1 MSGRIGFQR
10 KQVNQHHVVE
20 PAPTKEDILT
30 TLDQFG
36 GNGTTAAAGEGGR
49 GAAVGAAG
57 GGGGKSD
64 TESSVATDSPL
75 SDTGLAPSNHNA
87 NGFSRSTSFSNS
99 YCDEWERLFNCSDYL
114 RNLRSLG
121 MDGMLRSCRFR
132 SICWRVYLEVL
143 PEDRD
148 EWIKKTLDNR
158 KIYTD
163 LKDELIVNPHKLPE
177 NIDLSR
183 NNPLSQEDESPWNQ
197 YFQDNEL
204 RLTIKQDVIR
214 TFPELEFFQSSSLRD
229 RMVDLLFCY
238 ARQHCRLSYRQG
250 MHELLAPLIFVLH
263 CDHQAFLHACELET
277 VENVVKELLDPEYL
291 EHDAYAMFCQVM
303 DSVEPWYQARE
314 ITPPSKLQALA
325 AAQPFAR
332 PQDMQP
338 SNVIVNKLT
347 RIQDYVLKKHDLE
360 LHMHMERLDI
370 APQIYGIRWLR
381 LLFGREFPMQ
391 DLLVIWDA
399 IFADG
404 ISFDLVDYIFVAML
418 LYIRDILLSSD
429 YPTCL
434 GVLMRYPPVGDVH
447 YLIDRALYLRDP
459 HIYPRPPNYTY
470 QKAPHSGNKNKNWPN
485 IYGKHDWIKIGPVVQ
500 PVVDTQKTRLN
511 IKVTDKKRFLR
522 IPNLPYGHH
531 SLTMD
536 QVANKLKATTLS
548 GFNSLSRKI
557 TSSSSGRPRSL
568 ILDSSSGLLP
578 KSTSEP
584 MSLLTD
590 KSPGSEPPTR
600 GFHRRQGSSSSLSK
614 VEQCSS
620 KIEYD
625 TSIKPVVSSSS
636 LARLDSSSNP
646 RTPETAVNS
655 WRADR
660 FTLNSS
666 GSSSNRIEQFMPED
680 QNYSKS
686 SRNGGGLFKTRRNQ
700 SKAST
705 MSQPTSDPRLS
716 ADLAFLQGRMND
728 VEAMCRYC
736 ASKMDIH
743 IEKLQNEMLHQPN
756 LQHEDE
762 IFIALAGLKQ
772 VRDILKG
779 TLKFSHNMLDVDL
792 DEICINDNHYRAE
805 MTSSN
810 HSDRSSTGARG
821 AGAGSRFYIHSDS
834 HSNTPSESEVDFD
847 MDQEINNMT
856 TKIQALTSADSDF
869 EDIDS
874 NDDTVYHSP
883 QSASSSRKQS
893 APSTGDKSE
902 LTSSGIFSFFNKN

>member
-277 VENVVKELLDPEYL
+277 VDLIEHHERNVVKELLDPEYL

-511 IKVTDKKRFLR
+511 IK
-522 IPNLPYGHH
+522 
-531 SLTMD
+531 
-536 QVANKLKATTLS
+536 
-548 GFNSLSRKI
+548 
-557 TSSSSGRPRSL
+557 
-568 ILDSSSGLLP
+568 
-578 KSTSEP
+578 
-584 MSLLTD
+584 
-590 KSPGSEPPTR
+590 GSEPPTR

>member
-277 VENVVKELLDPEYL
+277 VDLIEHHERNVVKELLDPEYL

-470 QKAPHSGNKNKNWPN
+470 QKAPHSGNKNK
-485 IYGKHDWIKIGPVVQ
+485 
-500 PVVDTQKTRLN
+500 R
-511 IKVTDKKRFLR
+511 
-522 IPNLPYGHH
+522 HH